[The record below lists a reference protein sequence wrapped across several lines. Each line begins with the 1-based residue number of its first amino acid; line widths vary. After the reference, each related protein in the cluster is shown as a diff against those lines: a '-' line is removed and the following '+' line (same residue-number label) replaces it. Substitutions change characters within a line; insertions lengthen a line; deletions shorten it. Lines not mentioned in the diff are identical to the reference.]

1 MPVLTSDQLGPWL
14 VVVSKGIIT
23 RPNYMAR
30 DYKLEPWKHDP
41 PPSPTR
47 SSYEMLAGN
56 FVPQL
61 LMLKLIQKDLS
72 ISCKNAV
79 LLRHGPGLATGDEL
93 ILSCTYDT
101 TARTAPTGFGD
112 FTQILVIPNVRRC
125 EFGTLSKAFHSPQ
138 EIFGRRKT

>member
-1 MPVLTSDQLGPWL
+1 
-14 VVVSKGIIT
+14 
-23 RPNYMAR
+23 
-30 DYKLEPWKHDP
+30 
-41 PPSPTR
+41 
-47 SSYEMLAGN
+47 MLAGI
-56 FVPQL
+56 FVSPVAYVKIDTKRSL
-61 LMLKLIQKDLS
+61 FFPFFSAKTAGFVK
-72 ISCKNAV
+72 
-79 LLRHGPGLATGDEL
+79 RHGPGLATGDEL